1 MGKVSAQME
10 QKLTNAYRN
19 STLSDKL
26 RVINKLVW
34 TVVAKN
40 KCLNV

>member
-1 MGKVSAQME
+1 ME
-10 QKLTNAYRN
+10 QKLTNACRN
-19 STLSDKL
+19 SILSDKL

-34 TVVAKN
+34 KVVVKN